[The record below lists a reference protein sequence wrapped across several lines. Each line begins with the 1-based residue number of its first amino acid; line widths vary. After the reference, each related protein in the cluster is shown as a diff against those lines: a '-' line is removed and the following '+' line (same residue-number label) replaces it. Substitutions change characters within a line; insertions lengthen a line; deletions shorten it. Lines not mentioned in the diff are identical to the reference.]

1 MDAFELNAEIRTGK
15 GRAESR
21 RLRRQG
27 RVPGVVYGGNRE
39 PALISLG
46 HNELNRSL
54 DNEAFF
60 SHIIKIRVADGRS
73 QQVVLRDLQRH
84 PARPFIEHIDF
95 MRVTADEKLRMSVP
109 LHFVGE
115 EECVGVRVNN
125 GILQRAL
132 NEIEIECLP
141 RDLPEYIEI
150 DVTELDINEIL
161 HLSDL
166 TVPEGVDIVELLYA
180 EEGEEESPVVS
191 VRLPRAE
198 AEEDDEGEADE
209 AEAAEEAD
217 GAEAEAAD
225 GDDDGDN
232 AEG

>member
-1 MDAFELNAEIRTGK
+1 
-15 GRAESR
+15 
-21 RLRRQG
+21 
-27 RVPGVVYGGNRE
+27 
-39 PALISLG
+39 
-46 HNELNRSL
+46 
-54 DNEAFF
+54 
-60 SHIIKIRVADGRS
+60 
-73 QQVVLRDLQRH
+73 
-84 PARPFIEHIDF
+84 
-95 MRVTADEKLRMSVP
+95 
-109 LHFVGE
+109 
-115 EECVGVRVNN
+115 N

>member
-198 AEEDDEGEADE
+198 AEEDDEG
-209 AEAAEEAD
+209 
-217 GAEAEAAD
+217 
-225 GDDDGDN
+225 
-232 AEG
+232 